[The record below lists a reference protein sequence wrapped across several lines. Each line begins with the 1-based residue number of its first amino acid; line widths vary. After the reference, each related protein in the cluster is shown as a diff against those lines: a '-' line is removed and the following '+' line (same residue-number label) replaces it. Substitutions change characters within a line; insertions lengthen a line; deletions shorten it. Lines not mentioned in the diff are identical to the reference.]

1 MKKGCKIA
9 LETLIAA
16 EIINAVAFAPTAKGV
31 KYLIVWT
38 LAGVV
43 LQIAD
48 ALLRARHTADR
59 GERGDAMR

>member
-9 LETLIAA
+9 LGTLIAA
-16 EIINAVAFAPTAKGV
+16 ELINAVAFAPTAKGV
-31 KYLIVWT
+31 KYLIAWT

-48 ALLRARHTADR
+48 ALLRARHA
-59 GERGDAMR
+59 

>member
-16 EIINAVAFAPTAKGV
+16 EIINAVAFAPTVKGV
-31 KYLIVWT
+31 KYLIAWT
-38 LAGVV
+38 LAGVI

-48 ALLRARHTADR
+48 ALLRARHTAH
-59 GERGDAMR
+59 GERGDAMS

>member
-9 LETLIAA
+9 LRTLIAA
-16 EIINAVAFAPTAKGV
+16 EIINAVVFTPTAKGV
-31 KYLIVWT
+31 KYLIAWT

-59 GERGDAMR
+59 GERGDAMI

>member
-16 EIINAVAFAPTAKGV
+16 EIINAAAFAPTAKGI
-31 KYLIVWT
+31 KYLIAWT

>member
-1 MKKGCKIA
+1 MRKGYKIA

-16 EIINAVAFAPTAKGV
+16 EVINAVAFAPTAKGI
-31 KYLIVWT
+31 KYLIAWA

-48 ALLRARHTADR
+48 ALLRARHTANR
-59 GERGDAMR
+59 GERGDAMS

>member
-1 MKKGCKIA
+1 MRKGCKIA

-16 EIINAVAFAPTAKGV
+16 ELINAVVFTPTAKGV
-31 KYLIVWT
+31 KYLIAWT

-48 ALLRARHTADR
+48 ALLRARHAAK
-59 GERGDAMR
+59 GAMR

>member
-16 EIINAVAFAPTAKGV
+16 EIINAVVFTPTAKGV
-31 KYLIVWT
+31 KYLIAWT
-38 LAGVV
+38 LAGAV

-48 ALLRARHTADR
+48 ALLRARHTAHD
-59 GERGDAMR
+59 GRGDAMN